1 MKPAIAQHT
10 PIENLQAL
18 LIGTLLVA
26 LAVSMFKQAGLLSG
40 GTAGLAFLAHYL
52 GGMPFSVAF
61 FVFNLPFY
69 WLAWKFMGA
78 TFTFRTFVAVLLFS
92 VEADL
97 LPRCL
102 SFATLDPTLAAI
114 LGGVL
119 LGNGFLIL
127 FRHKASLGGV
137 GILALVLQGQR
148 CHEIDVNPVVHVRAL
163 HEAERSV
170 VARSADPEFA
180 RFQDVLHGCRRRRPG
195 RACRRLRRQRKS
207 MKCHQHTG
215 NCELPFHSASPL

>member
-1 MKPAIAQHT
+1 MFAPTSAMQPAIARHT
-10 PIENLQAL
+10 PIENWQAL

-52 GGMPFSVAF
+52 GGISFSLAF

-69 WLAWKFMGA
+69 WLAWKYMGR

-92 VEADL
+92 VETDL
-97 LPRCL
+97 LPRWL

-114 LGGVL
+114 LGGAL

-127 FRHKASLGGV
+127 FRHKASLGGI
-137 GILALVLQGQR
+137 GILAVVLQERRNWRAGHIQMAMDAAIVAAALLTVPWPR
-148 CHEIDVNPVVHVRAL
+148 VALSILGAVVL
-163 HEAERSV
+163 N
-170 VARSADPEFA
+170 F
-180 RFQDVLHGCRRRRPG
+180 VLATNHRPG
-195 RACRRLRRQRKS
+195 RYVAQ
-207 MKCHQHTG
+207 
-215 NCELPFHSASPL
+215 

>member
-1 MKPAIAQHT
+1 MQPAIARHT
-10 PIENLQAL
+10 PIENWQAL

-52 GGMPFSVAF
+52 GGISFSLAF

-69 WLAWKFMGA
+69 WLAWKYMGR

-92 VEADL
+92 VETDL
-97 LPRCL
+97 LPRWL

-114 LGGVL
+114 LGGAL

-127 FRHKASLGGV
+127 FRHKASLGGI
-137 GILALVLQGQR
+137 GILAVVLQERRNWRAGHIQMAMDAAIVAAALLTVPWPR
-148 CHEIDVNPVVHVRAL
+148 VALSILGAVVL
-163 HEAERSV
+163 N
-170 VARSADPEFA
+170 F
-180 RFQDVLHGCRRRRPG
+180 VLATNHRPG
-195 RACRRLRRQRKS
+195 RYVAQ
-207 MKCHQHTG
+207 
-215 NCELPFHSASPL
+215 

>member
-137 GILALVLQGQR
+137 GILALVLQERHNWRAGHIQMAVDAAIVGAALLTVPWPR
-148 CHEIDVNPVVHVRAL
+148 VALSILGAVVL
-163 HEAERSV
+163 N
-170 VARSADPEFA
+170 F
-180 RFQDVLHGCRRRRPG
+180 VLATNHRPG
-195 RACRRLRRQRKS
+195 RYVVQ
-207 MKCHQHTG
+207 
-215 NCELPFHSASPL
+215 

>member
-26 LAVSMFKQAGLLSG
+26 LSVSMFKQAGLLSG

-52 GGMPFSVAF
+52 GGMPFSLAF
-61 FVFNLPFY
+61 FLFNLPFY
-69 WLAWKFMGA
+69 WLAWKYMGR

-92 VEADL
+92 VETDL
-97 LPRCL
+97 LPRWL
-102 SFATLDPTLAAI
+102 SFATLDSTLAAI
-114 LGGVL
+114 LGGAL

-137 GILALVLQGQR
+137 GILALVLQERRNWRAGHIQMAVDAAIVAAALLTVPWPR
-148 CHEIDVNPVVHVRAL
+148 VALSILGAVVL
-163 HEAERSV
+163 N
-170 VARSADPEFA
+170 F
-180 RFQDVLHGCRRRRPG
+180 VLATNHRPG
-195 RACRRLRRQRKS
+195 RYVVQ
-207 MKCHQHTG
+207 
-215 NCELPFHSASPL
+215 

>member
-10 PIENLQAL
+10 PMENMQAL

-52 GGMPFSVAF
+52 GGIPFSLAF
-61 FVFNLPFY
+61 FALNLPFY
-69 WLAWKFMGA
+69 WLAWKYMGG

-92 VEADL
+92 VETDL
-97 LPRCL
+97 LPRWL

-114 LGGVL
+114 LGGAL

-137 GILALVLQGQR
+137 GILAFVLQERRNWRAGHIQMAVDAAIVAAALLTVPWPR
-148 CHEIDVNPVVHVRAL
+148 VALSILGAVVL
-163 HEAERSV
+163 N
-170 VARSADPEFA
+170 F
-180 RFQDVLHGCRRRRPG
+180 VLATNHRPG
-195 RACRRLRRQRKS
+195 RYVVQ
-207 MKCHQHTG
+207 
-215 NCELPFHSASPL
+215 